1 MKTGWKTYAIWVLGV
16 EAVGFLSG
24 YLTREGV
31 KIYQKTVIQPPLSPP
46 MWVFPVVWTI
56 LFALMGLSAARIYR
70 APKSPR
76 RASALGLFAAQLG
89 FNFLWSIVFF
99 NLRWFGFAL
108 IWLLGLWVLIAWMI
122 RAFRKVDA
130 PAAWMQVPYL
140 LWVTFAA
147 YLNAGVWALN

>member
-1 MKTGWKTYAIWVLGV
+1 MKKAWKTYAIWVLGV

-24 YLTREGV
+24 YLTREGA
-31 KIYQKTVIQPPLSPP
+31 KSYSQTVTQPPLSPP

-56 LFALMGLSAARIYR
+56 LFALMGLGAARIYR
-70 APKSPR
+70 SAKSPGR
-76 RASALGLFAAQLG
+76 PRALWLFAVQLG

-108 IWLLGLWVLIAWMI
+108 VWLLALWVLIAWMI
-122 RAFRKVDA
+122 RAFRRVDV

-147 YLNAGVWALN
+147 YLTAGVWALN